1 MIVFATSLLKGDAQD
16 WWVHL
21 RDKYWYVLP
30 YNGTVEDLMASPR
43 YQYPSWE
50 EFCDEFT
57 QQFCDPATEEWH
69 EACMKEMGMG
79 NTLATAYFWA
89 LE

>member
-21 RDKYWYVLP
+21 RDEYWYVLP
-30 YNGTVEDLMASPR
+30 YNGTVEDLMAGPR

-57 QQFCDPATEEWH
+57 
-69 EACMKEMGMG
+69 
-79 NTLATAYFWA
+79 
-89 LE
+89 